1 MRLHNRARN
10 SMDLTGKIAVVTGV
24 GTGIGAAVADV
35 FAAAGAKVI
44 GLERD
49 PQTLDRTAKRVTE
62 NGGEM
67 HAICTDV
74 SSEQSV
80 ARAFEEINSQHDLID
95 ILVNNVGVEFY
106 KDFVSVLIS
115 DWESQIAVNL
125 RSVFLCCAR
134 VVPVMIR
141 AQRGSI
147 INTSSVQAFATTGQ
161 TAPYAAAKA
170 GVLGL
175 TRDMA
180 RDLGPYSIRVNG
192 ICPGCID
199 TPMMARSLERNED
212 PSSARQKMESAI
224 PLRRLGDP
232 REIANAAAFLA
243 SDLASYIS
251 GISLVVDGGLLAQLP
266 VT

>member
-1 MRLHNRARN
+1 MNLA
-10 SMDLTGKIAVVTGV
+10 GKIAVVTGV
-24 GTGIGAAVADV
+24 GAGIGAAVADI
-35 FAAAGAKVI
+35 FSGAGARVI
-44 GLERD
+44 GLECN
-49 PQTLDRTAKRVTE
+49 PQALGRTARRVTG

-67 HAICTDV
+67 HPICADV
-74 SSEQSV
+74 SSEESIE
-80 ARAFEEINSQHDLID
+80 RAFSEIESEFHSID

-106 KDFVSVLIS
+106 KDFVDVRVS
-115 DWESQIAVNL
+115 DWEFQLAVNL
-125 RSVFLCCAR
+125 RSVFLCCSHA
-134 VVPVMIR
+134 VPMMIR
-141 AQRGSI
+141 ARRGSI
-147 INTSSVQAFATTGQ
+147 INTASVQAFATTGQ

-180 RDLGPYSIRVNG
+180 RDLGPYNIRVNG

-212 PSSARQKMESAI
+212 AGAAKQKMESAI

-243 SDLASYIS
+243 SDFASYIS
-251 GISLVVDGGLLAQLP
+251 GISLLVDGGLMAQLP
-266 VT
+266 IT

>member
-1 MRLHNRARN
+1 MSLA
-10 SMDLTGKIAVVTGV
+10 GKVAVVTGV
-24 GTGIGAAVADV
+24 GAGIGAAMADI
-35 FAAAGAKVI
+35 FAGAGAKVI
-44 GLERD
+44 GLECNSE
-49 PQTLDRTAKRVTE
+49 TLNETAKRVSR

-67 HAICTDV
+67 HAICADV
-74 SSEQSV
+74 SSEESV
-80 ARAFEEINSQHDLID
+80 KQAFDEIASAGYSSID

-106 KDFVSVLIS
+106 KDFWAVRVPE
-115 DWESQIAVNL
+115 WEFQLSVNL
-125 RSVFLCCAR
+125 RSVFLCCSR
-134 VVPVMIR
+134 VVPLMIPAR
-141 AQRGSI
+141 RGSI
-147 INTSSVQAFATTGQ
+147 INTASVQAFATTGQ

-180 RDLGPYSIRVNG
+180 RDLGPYNIRVNG

-212 PSSARQKMESAI
+212 AAGAKTRMETAI
-224 PLRRLGDP
+224 PLQRLGDP
-232 REIANAAAFLA
+232 REVAHAAAFLA

-251 GISLVVDGGLLAQLP
+251 GVSLLVDGGLMARLP

>member
-1 MRLHNRARN
+1 MNLA
-10 SMDLTGKIAVVTGV
+10 GKIAIVTGV
-24 GTGIGAAVADV
+24 GAGIGSAVADA
-35 FAAAGAKVI
+35 FARAGAKVV
-44 GLERD
+44 GLERN
-49 PQTLDRTAKRVTE
+49 PQTLEQIAKRIAA
-62 NGGEM
+62 NGGEI
-67 HAICTDV
+67 HPVCADV

-80 ARAFEEINSQHDLID
+80 AQAFNEITAAYQSID

-106 KDFVSVLIS
+106 KDFVSVSVS
-115 DWESQIAVNL
+115 DWEFQLAVNL
-125 RSVFLCCAR
+125 RSVFLCCSH
-134 VVPVMIR
+134 VVPMMIR

-147 INTSSVQAFATTGQ
+147 INTASVQAFATTGQ

-180 RDLGPYSIRVNG
+180 RDLGPHNIRVNG

-199 TPMMARSLERNED
+199 TPMMDRSLDRNPD
-212 PSSARQKMESAI
+212 QSAAKQKMESAI
-224 PLRRLGDP
+224 PLRRLGHP
-232 REIANAAAFLA
+232 REVANAAAFLA

-251 GISLVVDGGLLAQLP
+251 GVSLLVDGGLMAQLP